1 MDGLQYCNW
10 SRAIFEE
17 MRDGGVDVVHATIA
31 YHETFRE
38 TVDRIIAWDRRFA
51 DNADLIVKA
60 SSLADIAA
68 ARQGGRTAILF
79 GAQNPSP
86 IEADL
91 GLVSILYDLG
101 LRFMQLTY
109 NNQSLLGTGW
119 QESYDGGLTRMG
131 REVVREMNR
140 LGMVIDM
147 SHAGEATTLDAIEA
161 SDAPVAV
168 THANPRWWRD
178 TARNVS
184 DRVIDALAANDGML
198 GLSLYPHHLAG
209 GSACTLEAFCA
220 MAARLAGQIGAQ
232 RVGIGSDLCQ
242 GHDDSVIGWMRN
254 GRWTFASADNPNGP
268 AVLPVQPA
276 WFASNRDFPG
286 IRAGLLQAGF
296 SPTEAD
302 GVMGGNWVRLMQRVF
317 RGEESSGVSP

>member
-1 MDGLQYCNW
+1 
-10 SRAIFEE
+10 
-17 MRDGGVDVVHATIA
+17 
-31 YHETFRE
+31 
-38 TVDRIIAWDRRFA
+38 
-51 DNADLIVKA
+51 
-60 SSLADIAA
+60 
-68 ARQGGRTAILF
+68 
-79 GAQNPSP
+79 
-86 IEADL
+86 
-91 GLVSILYDLG
+91 
-101 LRFMQLTY
+101 MQLTY

-119 QESYDGGLTRMG
+119 QEGYDSGLTRMG

-254 GRWTFASADNPNGP
+254 GRWTFAPADNPNGP

-276 WFASNRDFPG
+276 WFSSNRDFPG

-302 GVMGGNWVRLMQRVF
+302 GIMGGNWVRLMQRVF
-317 RGEESSGVSP
+317 RDEKSSGASP

>member
-17 MRDGGVDVVHATIA
+17 MREGGVDVVHATIA
-31 YHETFRE
+31 YHENFRE
-38 TVDRIIAWDRRFA
+38 TVERIVAWDRRFA

-68 ARQGGRTAILF
+68 ARQSGRTAILF
-79 GAQNPSP
+79 GVQNPSP

-119 QESYDGGLTRMG
+119 QERHDGGLTRMG
-131 REVVREMNR
+131 REVVLEMNR

-161 SDAPVAV
+161 SAAPVAV

-178 TARNVS
+178 TGRNVS

-209 GSACTLEAFCA
+209 GSACALKAFCA
-220 MAARLAGQIGAQ
+220 MAARLADQIGVE
-232 RVGIGSDLCQ
+232 RIGIGSDLCQ
-242 GHDDSVIGWMRN
+242 DHDDSVIGWMRN

-268 AVLPVQPA
+268 AVLPAQPA
-276 WFASNRDFPG
+276 WFTSNKDFPG
-286 IRAGLLQAGF
+286 IRTGLLQAGF
-296 SPTEAD
+296 SPAEAD
-302 GVMGGNWVRLMQRVF
+302 GIMGENWLALMRRVF
-317 RGEESSGVSP
+317 RDDKISSPPP

>member
-10 SRAIFEE
+10 SRAIFEQ
-17 MRDGGVDVVHATIA
+17 MRSGGVDVVHATIA
-31 YHETFRE
+31 YHENFRD
-38 TVDRIIAWDRRFA
+38 TVDRIVAWDRRFA

-68 ARQGGRTAILF
+68 AKQSGRTAILF

-91 GLVSILYDLG
+91 GLVSVLYDLG

-119 QESYDGGLTRMG
+119 QESHDGGLTRMG

-147 SHAGEATTLDAIEA
+147 SHAGETTTLDAIEA
-161 SDAPVAV
+161 SAAPVAV

-178 TARNVS
+178 TGRNVS
-184 DRVIDALAANDGML
+184 DKVIDALAANDGML

-209 GSACTLEAFCA
+209 GSACTLETFCT
-220 MAARLAGQIGAQ
+220 MAAKLAGQIGVE
-232 RVGIGSDLCQ
+232 RIGIGSDLCQ
-242 GHDDSVIGWMRN
+242 GHDNSVIDWMRN
-254 GRWTFASADNPNGP
+254 GRWTFAPADNPNGP
-268 AVLPVQPA
+268 AVLPAQPV

-286 IRAGLLQAGF
+286 IRKGLLQAGF
-296 SPTEAD
+296 SPAEAD
-302 GVMGGNWVRLMQRVF
+302 GIMGENWRRLMRRVF
-317 RGEESSGVSP
+317 REPTS